1 MGRLTLDWIEVAEL
15 LGMLQG
21 VLLAAVLVAQ
31 RANRTANRLLA
42 ALIAS
47 FALYLGSSVYYS
59 AHLVATYPHLFG
71 ISYPLP
77 WVFGPLVYLYSKAAS
92 DRAWRIERADL
103 AHFIPFALTTLS
115 AFPYFLM
122 RGADKVAAYE
132 RLTAGD
138 VPARIALIEPTKYL
152 SGIAYSAATILYLRA
167 HRRRVEESYSNTARV
182 NLRWLLWLAAGA
194 SAIWIVAT
202 VLKVADFNQ
211 RLREEHV
218 SLAMAV
224 MVYGIGYMGL
234 RQPEVFRYETAEMP
248 IPQAPAASPQ
258 PGDEPAPAT
267 NRYERSGLGD
277 DEAAQLEK
285 SLRAVMARDA
295 PWKNSELT
303 LADLAAMLGTTPHK
317 LSEVLNSRVGQSFYD
332 FVNGYRVR
340 EVQRRIEAGDAQR
353 LKMLAIALD
362 AGFASKS
369 TFNDAFKRHTSLT
382 PSSFRKSI
390 EAA

>member
-21 VLLAAVLVAQ
+21 FLLAAVLVAQ

-42 ALIAS
+42 ALVTS
-47 FALYLGSSVYYS
+47 FALYLGSSVYYG
-59 AHLVATYPHLFG
+59 AGLVATYPHFFG

-92 DRAWRIERADL
+92 DRAWRIQRAAL
-103 AHFIPFALTTLS
+103 SHFIPFALTTLS
-115 AFPYFLM
+115 ALPYFLM

-132 RLTAGD
+132 RLTAGH

-152 SGIAYSAATILYLRA
+152 SGIAYSAATIYYLRG

-194 SAIWIVAT
+194 SAVWVIAT
-202 VLKVADFNQ
+202 LLKVADFNQ
-211 RLREEHV
+211 RLREDHV

-234 RQPEVFRYETAEMP
+234 RQPEVFRYETAEIP
-248 IPQAPAASPQ
+248 IPRMPVVSPE
-258 PGDEPAPAT
+258 PGHVPVPAT
-267 NRYERSGLGD
+267 TRYERSGRGD
-277 DEAAQLEK
+277 AEAAQLET
-285 SLRAVMARDA
+285 SLRAVMVRDA

-303 LADLAAMLGTTPHK
+303 LADLASMLDTTPHK

-382 PSSFRKSI
+382 PSSFRRSV
-390 EAA
+390 ETA